1 VLCFGC
7 LFFGGSKSL
16 TGVRVKVKLL
26 SDFRF
31 LLREKFFMKILLS
44 WLNDYIKTGLGAEET
59 AEVLSDLGFPCEGI
73 EGSGKEAVIDVEI
86 TSNRGDCLGY
96 IGIARELS
104 AVTGKKVEIP
114 DVVLEEAGK
123 EVDALASVEILEPG
137 LCGRYTARVIEGVK
151 VGASPGW
158 LVKRLK
164 AVGMRSVN
172 NVVDATNYAMYE
184 TGQPPHAFDYDKLN
198 DGTIIVRKAKP
209 GERIVS
215 IDGSKF
221 ELDSD
226 MLIIAD
232 SKVPV
237 AIAGV
242 MGGLDTEV
250 SDGTQRVLLE
260 DAYFDPV
267 CVRETSRKL
276 ALASEAAF
284 RFERIVDIE
293 NIEWSSRRTAQLII
307 QLAGGASAAGVV
319 DEYPEKWE
327 QRGVTL
333 RFSRLKRIL
342 GIEVPREEVVK
353 ILAGLSFEPRL
364 DGDKVVCSVPSWRG
378 DVSREADLIE
388 EVSRVYGYKKIP
400 TEERIEI
407 EVASVDERGKVIDK
421 IGSYLNGC
429 GFYESVN
436 VSFVDERMADL
447 FTVFGSGS
455 HLLVKGASVKGT
467 NLLRQNLLGSLFGVV
482 KTNLNAGNRPCR
494 LFEISRTFEPGE
506 GKDEDLPQER
516 TKIGLV
522 SDSGFRELRGV
533 IEGLVKDINHSADVF
548 FKPTELVWS
557 AVGAKIEV
565 NGDSIGEA
573 GIVNQSVKDEF
584 DFKDVEPVGAELSFE
599 GLLGLREG
607 VFEVKAL
614 PRFPAIDRDLSL
626 ILEEGIR
633 WEAIVDIIKGKSPE
647 ELEEIKFVEIYRGE
661 NIPAGSKSVHLSLR
675 FRGKS
680 GTLKHERV
688 DSFEA
693 EIVKSLRDSIG
704 AELRT
709 V

>member
-1 VLCFGC
+1 M
-7 LFFGGSKSL
+7 

-26 SDFRF
+26 ADFRF

-104 AVTGKKVEIP
+104 AVTGKEVEIA

-137 LCGRYTARVIEGVK
+137 LCGRYTARVIDGVK
-151 VGASPGW
+151 VGASPVW
-158 LVKRLK
+158 LVKRLE

-215 IDGSKF
+215 IDGSKL

-250 SDGTQRVLLE
+250 SDGTERVLLE

-276 ALASEAAF
+276 TLASEAAF

-293 NIEWSSRRTAQLII
+293 KIEWASRRTAQLII
-307 QLAGGASAAGVV
+307 QLAGGKSAAGVV
-319 DEYPEKWE
+319 DVYPEKWE
-327 QRGVTL
+327 QRGVSL
-333 RFSRLKRIL
+333 RLSRLKKVL

-364 DGDKVVCSVPSWRG
+364 DGDKVVCSAPSWRG
-378 DVSREADLIE
+378 DVCREADLIE
-388 EVSRVYGYKKIP
+388 EVSRVYGYKQIP

-407 EVASVDERGKVIDK
+407 EVASVDERGKMTDR

-429 GFYESVN
+429 GFYESIN

-447 FTVFGSGS
+447 FTACGSGG
-455 HLLVKGASVKGT
+455 HLAVKDSSVKGM

-482 KTNLNAGNRPCR
+482 KTNLNAGNRSCR
-494 LFEISRTFEPGE
+494 LFEISKTFEPAE
-506 GKDEDLPQER
+506 GSDEDLPQER

-522 SDSGFRELRGV
+522 SDGSFRELQGV

-548 FKPTELVWS
+548 FRPTELVWS

-565 NGDSIGEA
+565 NGDSIGAA
-573 GIVNQSVKDEF
+573 GIVNQFVKDEF
-584 DFKDVEPVGAELSFE
+584 DFKDVEPVGAELSFD
-599 GLLGLREG
+599 GLFGLREG

-626 ILEEGIR
+626 ILEEEIR
-633 WEAIVDIIKGKSPE
+633 WEEIVDIIKGKAPE
-647 ELEEIKFVEIYRGE
+647 ELEEIKFIEIYRGE
-661 NIPAGSKSVHLSLR
+661 NIPSGSKSVHLSLR